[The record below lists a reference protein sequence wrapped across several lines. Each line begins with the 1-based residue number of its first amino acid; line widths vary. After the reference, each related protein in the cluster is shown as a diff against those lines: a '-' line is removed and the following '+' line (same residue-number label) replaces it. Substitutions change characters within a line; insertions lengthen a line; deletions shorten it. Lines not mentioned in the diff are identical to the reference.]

1 MSFRILGTGSRLA
14 DKVVTNDDLAKI
26 MDTSDEWIS
35 TRTGI
40 RQRHVSTSETAS
52 DLAAAAA
59 AAALAD
65 SGCAAEEID
74 CVLCATLRGDTY
86 TPAVACAVAEKL
98 GIHAPAYDVNAA
110 CTGMLYCF
118 DIADAYIAAGKYST
132 VLVVTVEQMSKLIDW
147 TDRASCVLF
156 GDGAGAAVIQ
166 AADAMYGS
174 YLGADGKGAPLIFS
188 KNELKKTPFGRE
200 DMEENDITRNPT
212 APHNIYM
219 DGKETYKFSTK
230 AMPQCI
236 EEACKAA
243 NFPAAEL
250 DWIIPHQANYR
261 IVQTAMKNL
270 GLPLERAYVNIDHVG
285 NTSSASVP
293 IALDELNRSGKLM
306 RGQKIGI
313 VGFGAG
319 LVYAGAIFNW

>member
-156 GDGAGAAVIQ
+156 GDGAGAVV
-166 AADAMYGS
+166 
-174 YLGADGKGAPLIFS
+174 LGKGDGLKAIHVSCEPSTAMIHGEHFGGTSVFSTLEAPKPVLHMQGQ
-188 KNELKKTPFGRE
+188 EV
-200 DMEENDITRNPT
+200 
-212 APHNIYM
+212 
-219 DGKETYKFSTK
+219 YKFAVS
-230 AMPQCI
+230 AMMA
-236 EEACKAA
+236 EVDKVLAA
-243 NFPAAEL
+243 AGLEKSDIDYFL
-250 DWIIPHQANYR
+250 PHQANIR
-261 IVQTAMKNL
+261 IIDAAAKRLNL
-270 GLPLERAYVNIDHVG
+270 SADRVLTNIENCG
-285 NTSSASVP
+285 NMSATSISVL
-293 IALDELNRSGKLM
+293 LDEFNRKNTFHKGDKLLL
-306 RGQKIGI
+306 
-313 VGFGAG
+313 VAFGAG
-319 LVYAGAIFNW
+319 MTSGACVIEW